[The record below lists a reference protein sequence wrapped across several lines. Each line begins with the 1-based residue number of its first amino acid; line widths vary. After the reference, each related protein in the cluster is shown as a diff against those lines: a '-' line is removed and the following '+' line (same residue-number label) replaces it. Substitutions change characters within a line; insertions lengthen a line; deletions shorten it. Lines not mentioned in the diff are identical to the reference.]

1 MGGPAGASVVV
12 EGIPIT
18 SLWENKRIFFLCM
31 GVSFATFQYGFD
43 TGIINGLQA
52 MQGFLKVFGEY
63 NGATR
68 KYGIETTFQQLITS
82 LLQVGL
88 IIASFSLGPFS
99 RYFGRRGGFI
109 AASLL
114 SFASITIQILVTAQW
129 PIYIARL
136 MLGIANGAYVNLV
149 VIYISETTPFYL
161 RGPIVSIFQ
170 PMVSLGGLVG
180 ALVNQAFKTN
190 LTRHSYQL
198 QLVIL
203 YVVPLWFCIFTWFL
217 PESPRW
223 LAARGENEKAMK
235 SLTTLRGNSVESRYV
250 EMEMAAIRKSIE
262 VENELKTGSTFMDM
276 FRGTD
281 LRRTGLCIGCAILH
295 AASGLNVLVGYATVF
310 FQVVGTTGDA
320 FTNTTILKAVGVIGA
335 LISPFVARY
344 FGRKTILVGGF
355 AVTTVTILLV
365 AIMATFV
372 PKGDAAGRALMALI
386 CIYDAAY
393 CIGCGPLAWVV
404 AGEMPSN
411 RLRSITFGFSMAIGF
426 VFAWLTVF
434 TTPYFINPTS
444 PTFLAGKIAWI
455 WFPSNLITLIWLI
468 MYLPET
474 QGRTLEELDEM
485 FHNRVPARKFSQYK
499 IRGLDGV
506 QQDKDFMDEKAEDT
520 QIEKVEVQEVENVA
534 RLNKV

>member
-1 MGGPAGASVVV
+1 MVGGGGASSVVV

-18 SLWENKRIFFLCM
+18 SLLQNKRIFFLCM

-52 MQGFLKVFGEY
+52 MQGFLRVFGEY
-63 NGATR
+63 NGVSR
-68 KYGIETTFQQLITS
+68 KYGIETSFQQLITS

-88 IIASFSLGPFS
+88 IIASFALGPFS
-99 RYFGRRGGFI
+99 RFFGRRGGFI

-114 SFASITIQILVTAQW
+114 SFVSITIQILVTVQW

-180 ALVNQAFKTN
+180 ALVNQAFKSN
-190 LTRHSYQL
+190 LTKHSYQL

-203 YVVPLWFCIFTWFL
+203 YVVPVWFCCFSWFL

-223 LAARGENEKAMK
+223 LAARGEDEKAMK
-235 SLTTLRGNSVESRYV
+235 ALTSLRGNSIETRFV
-250 EMEMAAIRKSIE
+250 EMEMKAIRDAITH
-262 VENELKTGSTFMDM
+262 ENSLARGASFMDM

-281 LRRTGLCIGCAILH
+281 LRRTGLCVGCAILH

-310 FQVVGTTGDA
+310 FQVVGTKGDA
-320 FTNTTILKAVGVIGA
+320 FTNTTILKAVGV
-335 LISPFVARY
+335 
-344 FGRKTILVGGF
+344 VG
-355 AVTTVTILLV
+355 
-365 AIMATFV
+365 AIMAPFLARYYGRKLLLCVGFGITTVCIFLV
-372 PKGDAAGRALMALI
+372 ALLVTVGPKNDAAGNALLALI
-386 CIYDAAY
+386 CLYDWGYTIA
-393 CIGCGPLAWVV
+393 CGPLAWVC

-411 RLRSITFGFSMAIGF
+411 RLRSVTFGFSMALGF

-444 PTFLAGKIAWI
+444 ATFLGGKIAWI
-455 WFPSNLITLIWLI
+455 WFPPNLITLIWLMI
-468 MYLPET
+468 YLPET

-485 FHNRVPARKFSQYK
+485 FERRVPARKFSTYK
-499 IRGLDGV
+499 IQGMNAV
-506 QQDKDFMDEKAEDT
+506 QNNGYVDEKSEEDH
-520 QIEKVEVQEVENVA
+520 IEKVEDLETAAVTP
-534 RLNKV
+534 LNKT